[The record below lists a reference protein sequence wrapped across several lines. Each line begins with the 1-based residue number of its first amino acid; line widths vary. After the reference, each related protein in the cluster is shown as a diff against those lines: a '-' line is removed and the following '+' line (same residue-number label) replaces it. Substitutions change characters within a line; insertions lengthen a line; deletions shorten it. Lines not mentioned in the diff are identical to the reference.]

1 VSGNYQVTRA
11 AVEVERVEQ
20 TPEALELVAID
31 RQTRRFSLLSLATIV
46 VSFVHMVSALALF
59 SGEHWYEGL
68 AAMLMTGLVDFATWA
83 VAGYIDYAKRRGLSR
98 SGWVLALFYAA
109 LGISGGLNFAYLYAN
124 RPPAEKLPSW
134 ASVLIAVVF
143 AFFIPAC
150 IGVASLIRGEL
161 EDDRL
166 RQEQRQAAKSAKE
179 ATVREVREMRNRA
192 TQRPNEVEQP
202 VLEGGQQRYN
212 AKSLIATT
220 DVASILD
227 ALQAAGVQR
236 FQFAKTIGD
245 TCGWSSPSSS
255 TKALGIL
262 REAGALREVDG
273 GYEVV
278 ERQQ

>member
-1 VSGNYQVTRA
+1 MTPPNYQVTRA

-20 TPEALELVAID
+20 TPEALDLVAID
-31 RQTRRFSLLSLATIV
+31 RQQRRFSLLSLATII

-59 SGEHWYEGL
+59 SGDHWYEGI

-98 SGWVLALFYAA
+98 SRWVLLLFYSA

-124 RPPAEKLPSW
+124 RPTADQLPSW
-134 ASVLIAVVF
+134 ASIAIACVF

-166 RQEQRQAAKSAKE
+166 RQEQKQAAKSVKE
-179 ATVREVREMRNRA
+179 ATIREVRETRNKA
-192 TQRPNEVEQP
+192 SQSHNEVERP
-202 VLEGGQQRYN
+202 VLEGTSRSGN
-212 AKSLIATT
+212 GKALISTT
-220 DVASILD
+220 DVPGILS
-227 ALQAAGVQR
+227 ALQLAGVSR

-245 TCGWSSPSSS
+245 CCGWSSPSSS

-262 REAGALREVDG
+262 REAGVLREVDG
-273 GYEVV
+273 EYEVIV
-278 ERQQ
+278 AR